1 MLERGL
7 SKAEVARELGISRRT
22 VYHWIGTGQRDREL
36 DEASARYGPHP
47 PVARK
52 IDAFRGI
59 IDARLSEFP
68 SLTATRLFAEI
79 RAAGYAGGYTQVKD
93 YVPQVR
99 QPRRRT
105 PSCASRPPRA
115 SRRRLTSPSG
125 SISLTYEIRKSVRN
139 WKHWRPCSFALRYG
153 ERMVLGMLS
162 RFEP

>member
-52 IDAFRGI
+52 IGDPTLRGDPRGGLCGRVHPGQGLRAPGSAAPPADAIVRFETSPGQQAQADFAEWLDITDVGNPKKRSKLEALQAI
-59 IDARLSEFP
+59 FVCNTFTSRE
-68 SLTATRLFAEI
+68 TATR
-79 RAAGYAGGYTQVKD
+79 
-93 YVPQVR
+93 
-99 QPRRRT
+99 
-105 PSCASRPPRA
+105 
-115 SRRRLTSPSG
+115 
-125 SISLTYEIRKSVRN
+125 
-139 WKHWRPCSFALRYG
+139 FALRYG

-162 RFEP
+162 RFKP